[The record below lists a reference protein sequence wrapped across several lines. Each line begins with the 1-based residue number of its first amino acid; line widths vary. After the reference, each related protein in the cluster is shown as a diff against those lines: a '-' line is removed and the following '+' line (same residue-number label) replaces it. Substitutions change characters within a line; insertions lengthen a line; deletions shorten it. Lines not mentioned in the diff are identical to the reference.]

1 MNKKCV
7 RFLDTLGSMAA
18 LIALV
23 IGITSLFA
31 DKYDLSFLPEG
42 FLKELVD
49 AGAAFEK
56 AVDPVARLACEF
68 KNMIYKTL
76 STETTTH
83 QPVALYS
90 LHFRRLSEI
99 ISGIEKTLLLDKV
112 YNCKEVYAAFGTG
125 AAITLF
131 SSFFP
136 GASTVASMSSRSAYY
151 GVRTANAFYNL
162 AARDDIPNPFQVLP
176 WLLCDIMQV

>member
-68 KNMIYKTL
+68 KNMIYLTL
-76 STETTTH
+76 ST
-83 QPVALYS
+83 
-90 LHFRRLSEI
+90 
-99 ISGIEKTLLLDKV
+99 G
-112 YNCKEVYAAFGTG
+112 
-125 AAITLF
+125 
-131 SSFFP
+131 
-136 GASTVASMSSRSAYY
+136 
-151 GVRTANAFYNL
+151 
-162 AARDDIPNPFQVLP
+162 
-176 WLLCDIMQV
+176 

>member
-68 KNMIYKTL
+68 KNMIYKTQWSSPDYNNHIFFADRNG
-76 STETTTH
+76 ST
-83 QPVALYS
+83 L
-90 LHFRRLSEI
+90 
-99 ISGIEKTLLLDKV
+99 
-112 YNCKEVYAAFGTG
+112 
-125 AAITLF
+125 
-131 SSFFP
+131 
-136 GASTVASMSSRSAYY
+136 
-151 GVRTANAFYNL
+151 
-162 AARDDIPNPFQVLP
+162 
-176 WLLCDIMQV
+176 